1 MKIKQIVEV
10 EYRGSYCSYAGLDI
24 DTSDGSEVKISLSDD
39 QWIELGKRVS
49 SKCEQITEKRKEKI
63 QLEIDNA
70 VETAL
75 SVAGEVD

>member
-10 EYRGSYCSYAGLDI
+10 KYGGSYCSWSGLDI
-24 DTSDGSEVKISLSDD
+24 ETSDGSEVKISLSDD

-49 SKCEQITEKRKEKI
+49 NKCEEITEKRKEKI

-75 SVAGEVD
+75 SVDGEVD

>member
-1 MKIKQIVEV
+1 MKIKQIVEI

-49 SKCEQITEKRKEKI
+49 NKCDQITEKRKKNI

-75 SVAGEVD
+75 SMTVDVD